1 MSASTARRRPYL
13 VPPDLDRV
21 APRSPTARGV
31 AVFLDVPAGDGSL
44 GDTELLGLAETL
56 HELAR
61 ELVPGAT
68 THTEVTLAKAP
79 APAPTA
85 SARPASHRTRRE
97 AS

>member
-1 MSASTARRRPYL
+1 MSAPAIRRRPYL

-31 AVFLDVPAGDGSL
+31 AVFLDVPAGDGYL

-85 SARPASHRTRRE
+85 PPPRTGHRARRE

>member
-1 MSASTARRRPYL
+1 MSAPAVRRRPFPD
-13 VPPDLDRV
+13 PPDLDRV

-31 AVFLDVPAGDGSL
+31 AVFLDVPAGDGYL

-85 SARPASHRTRRE
+85 PPPRTGHRARRE

>member
-1 MSASTARRRPYL
+1 M
-13 VPPDLDRV
+13 
-21 APRSPTARGV
+21 
-31 AVFLDVPAGDGSL
+31 AVFLDVPAGDGYL

-61 ELVPGAT
+61 ELVPSAT

-85 SARPASHRTRRE
+85 SPPRTGHRGRRE
-97 AS
+97 ASWSGRR

>member
-79 APAPTA
+79 APAPA
-85 SARPASHRTRRE
+85 AFPLPVAHRARRE